1 MTSGLLDF
9 FILEASEHV
18 EQLDGLVARA
28 AGAAPD
34 AESFGRHARALRGS
48 ATMAKVAGIAGIAG
62 GLERVARALREGQL
76 VWSPSV
82 YGAVIAAI
90 DDLKILLHGVRN
102 WGPSEDQRA
111 ARRAAELGTVAP
123 AAAAAMTAGGSAP
136 NSATSSHAFL
146 VSQTGD
152 VAAGLGRIAMR
163 GIADADGAQAV
174 HLLRALRGVAALND
188 LPPIAEVVAAA
199 DDVVK
204 SLELGS
210 GIITDAQR
218 VLLTAAAVVLGEAAD
233 ALRAGRRP
241 ETLSRAVTAFA
252 AAAETLHA
260 GARDTDRI
268 VPIASL
274 FPNDGG
280 QHVVHL
286 APHPPT
292 TPAQRFRLE
301 VVSQAEHLRRLI
313 ADAARAQDTP
323 TRQRLGH
330 ELRMAVRALSRSAE
344 SFGEHAVA
352 MTLQALIEGASLLDF
367 HALSLLEEATALLTA
382 SGNAPLAPAFE
393 ALLAGPGSAAASE
406 IVPIESLAPVA
417 AIVPP
422 RAGVPP
428 APAAIADDSAWQ
440 PTDFIASAP
449 QQVAAETGTAASDAP
464 SGAALSS
471 LLDAGLAGLSQLND
485 EHLSEPAP
493 VDEDDYGIVPIE
505 DLLYRGKGALRRA
518 VELGD
523 ALKRA
528 VVPAT
533 PDALAELY
541 DLLALA
547 TAE

>member
-34 AESFGRHARALRGS
+34 AELFGRHARALRGS

-62 GLERVARALREGQL
+62 GLERVARVLRDGQL
-76 VWSPSV
+76 AWTPTV

-123 AAAAAMTAGGSAP
+123 AAAAAMTERGTAP
-136 NSATSSHAFL
+136 SIPTHATAFL
-146 VSQTGD
+146 AGQTSG

-163 GIADADGAQAV
+163 GIAEADGAQAV
-174 HLLRALRGVAALND
+174 QHLRALRGVAALND
-188 LPPIAEVVAAA
+188 LPPLAEVVAAA

-210 GIITDAQR
+210 GTLTDAQR

-241 ETLSRAVTAFA
+241 ETQTRAVTAFA
-252 AAAETLHA
+252 AAAEKVHA

-274 FPNDGG
+274 FRNDGG

-286 APHPPT
+286 SPHPPT

-301 VVSQAEHLRRLI
+301 VVSQAEHLRRLL

-323 TRQRLGH
+323 TRQRIGH
-330 ELRMAVRALSRSAE
+330 ELRMAVRALSRSAD

-382 SGNAPLAPAFE
+382 SGSAPLAPAFE

-417 AIVPP
+417 AMVRP
-422 RAGVPP
+422 RAAVPP
-428 APAAIADDSAWQ
+428 APAARTDDSVWH
-440 PTDFIASAP
+440 PTDLIAAAA
-449 QQVAAETGTAASDAP
+449 QQVATDTGTAASDAP

-471 LLDAGLAGLSQLND
+471 LLNAGLAGLSQLNE

-493 VDEDDYGIVPIE
+493 IDEDDYGIVPIE
-505 DLLYRGKGALRRA
+505 DLLYRGTGALQRA
-518 VELGD
+518 VELSD

-528 VVPAT
+528 LVPAT
-533 PDALAELY
+533 SDALAELY